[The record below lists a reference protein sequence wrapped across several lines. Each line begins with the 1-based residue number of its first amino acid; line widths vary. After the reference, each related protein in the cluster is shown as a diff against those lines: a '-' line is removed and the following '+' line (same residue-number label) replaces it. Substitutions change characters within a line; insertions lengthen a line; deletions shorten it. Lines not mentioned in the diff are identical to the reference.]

1 MHIDAKPEHYA
12 RAARIMDAVGIGTG
26 IELGSGTLTR
36 ASAGKG
42 TLPSEFEKAQTI
54 SREAAPGRFVHYML
68 NDYRGWDD
76 ATWSDRAAADV
87 KEAHRLGAG
96 GLKEFKRLGLVLRDS
111 QGKLI
116 KIDDPKLD
124 PVWKRCGELGMP
136 VSIHVADP
144 KAFWEPYN
152 DQNERWE
159 ELRDHKSWWFG
170 DPKVYPPRME
180 LLGALERVIERHPQT
195 MFVCVH
201 FGNNPEDIEWIDKQ
215 LDAHPNMMID
225 LAARIPEIG
234 RGDKAATDK
243 LRNFFIKH
251 QDRIFFAT
259 DFQVNDKKLILGS
272 SGDAER
278 PTDEDAILF
287 FQKCYR
293 FLETAD
299 RDWAHMTPIQ
309 GNWTISGINLP
320 PEVLR
325 KVYFDNAHRLLAR
338 TLPPPV
344 LHAKKIEA
352 DFAPDGKLDDDAWK
366 TARPVRIEY
375 GLDDSRAYPELSTS
389 VRALWSNKYLYV
401 AYEAPYTN
409 LTTRETPEKNE
420 RLGLWDEDVVELF
433 VGPDPNR
440 IQSYKEFE
448 WAPNG
453 EQLDVQIDLPN
464 KDFAWTANP
473 ESFVKVDRNAKIWRV
488 EARIPLS
495 AISDTPPKSHTRW
508 RANLFRNDRANDAF
522 LAWYP
527 TLANTTHVPT
537 RFGWLKF
544 DE

>member
-1 MHIDAKPEHYA
+1 
-12 RAARIMDAVGIGTG
+12 
-26 IELGSGTLTR
+26 
-36 ASAGKG
+36 
-42 TLPSEFEKAQTI
+42 
-54 SREAAPGRFVHYML
+54 ML
-68 NDYRGWDD
+68 NDYKGWEGPN
-76 ATWSDRAAADV
+76 WSNAAV
-87 KEAHRLGAG
+87 VNVETAHRLGAG
-96 GLKEFKRLGLVLRDS
+96 GLKEFKRLGLVLRDG

-124 PVWKRCGELGMP
+124 PVWKRCGKLGMP

-152 DQNERWE
+152 DKNERWE

-195 MFVCVH
+195 TFVCVH
-201 FGNNPEDIEWIDKQ
+201 FGNNPEDVDWIDRQ

-234 RGDKAATDK
+234 RGDQAATDK
-243 LRNFFIKH
+243 LRKLFIKH
-251 QDRIFFAT
+251 QDRIIFAT
-259 DFQVNDKKLILGS
+259 DFQVLDKKLILGS

-278 PTDEDAILF
+278 PTDEDAIVF

-309 GNWTISGINLP
+309 GNWTISSINLP

-344 LHAKKIEA
+344 LRARKIDA
-352 DFAPDGKLDDDAWK
+352 DFTPDGKLDDYAWK
-366 TARPVRIEY
+366 SAQPARIEY
-375 GLDDSRAYPELSTS
+375 GLDDSRAHPDLSTS
-389 VRALWSNKYLYV
+389 VRALWSDKYLYL
-401 AYEAPYTN
+401 AYEAPYAS

-433 VGPDPNR
+433 VGPNTDQPK
-440 IQSYKEFE
+440 SYKEFE

-453 EQLDVQIDLPN
+453 EQLDVNIDLPN

-473 ESFVKVDRNAKIWRV
+473 ESVVKVDRDAKIWRV
-488 EARIPLS
+488 EARIPLG
-495 AISDTPPKSHTRW
+495 AISDTAPTAKTRW
-508 RANLFRNDRANDAF
+508 RANLFRHDRANDAF
-522 LAWYP
+522 IAWYP
-527 TLANTTHVPT
+527 TLANTTHVPS
-537 RFGWLKF
+537 RFGWLEF
-544 DE
+544 VE